1 MELALK
7 NNEFKIFLQPKYNIV
22 QNKIVGAEALIRWQ
36 KNSKLILPDKFLPD
50 AVKNNFIT
58 KIDYFVFEN
67 ICLLIKDWL
76 SRNILP
82 VPISINIDKLD
93 MYNDKF
99 IESLN
104 TTIKKYN
111 VPIKYVELEIT
122 ENATENFNLF
132 SQAANKLKNFGFKLS
147 MDDFGSGYSSLSFL
161 CDIPVDTLKLDKKF
175 LTAHKNINRCKIV
188 IESIISMAKRLNIN
202 VIAEGVETQAQV
214 DFLKSVGCEIIQGYY
229 FSPALTFKDFEKKL
243 LEADGDDKR

>member
-1 MELALK
+1 MEFALK

-36 KNSKLILPDKFLPD
+36 KNNKLILPDKFLPD
-50 AVKNNFIT
+50 AIKSNFIT

-67 ICLLIKDWL
+67 ICIFIKDWL
-76 SRNILP
+76 SRNISL

-93 MYNDKF
+93 MYNNKF

-104 TTIKKYN
+104 ATIKKYDI
-111 VPIKYVELEIT
+111 PIKYIELEIT

-132 SQAANKLKNFGFKLS
+132 SQTVNKLKNFGFKLS

-161 CDIPVDTLKLDKKF
+161 CDIHVDTLKLDKKF
-175 LTAHKNINRCKIV
+175 LTVHKNINRCKIV

-229 FSPALTFKDFEKKL
+229 FSPALTFKDFWEKL
-243 LEADGDDKR
+243 LEVD